1 MSEIIVIL
9 TLYQLN
15 KDMKTKASMVVMS
28 HLSDLQE
35 TLSMNTT
42 DVVIMNRDIN
52 FVKWL
57 ILKYKGNLNKEIDVD
72 TLWKEFVDSNK

>member
-1 MSEIIVIL
+1 
-9 TLYQLN
+9 
-15 KDMKTKASMVVMS
+15 MKTKASMVVMS